1 MNINLNF
8 LLIELLALPLLGT
21 LLVFINSKSSEKV
34 ISYSAMI
41 VSGFHLLIT
50 MCLLV
55 LWAAQ
60 DFNAVNVK
68 EFVIYQKSGY
78 EFFIDLYFD
87 RVSATFMFVGSLLTF
102 LITVYSSFY
111 MHNEKGYRRFFG
123 NILIFFFGYNV
134 IILAGNFET
143 LFLGWE
149 ILGVSSFLLIA
160 YYRERFLPVKNAVK
174 VFSIYRL
181 GDVGLI
187 LAMWLS
193 HHFWHENI
201 TFAKLADINLVHSQ
215 IIHHET
221 LALSISLVILLT
233 AIIKS
238 AQFPFSSW
246 LPRAM
251 EGPTPSSAIFYGSL
265 AVHIGAFLL
274 MRTSHF
280 WHDLV
285 LFKVLL
291 ILVGITS
298 LATST
303 LTARVQ
309 SSIKAQIAYSSI
321 AQIGIIFIEIA
332 LGLEMLA
339 LVHFAGNAFLRT
351 YQLLISPSLVT
362 YKIKDQFFHFEAK
375 NHYISKRSKTWKYT
389 LYMLSLKEWN
399 LDDILFRYLWMPMKH
414 VGKKFGF
421 LTISNLLFVFIPA
434 FLIAIVAL
442 YFKASIPGEIAQYLP
457 ELMAL
462 LGLVL
467 VIKSFT
473 ERRSVRLAFLLVI
486 LNHFWV
492 ALAISFN
499 DEINMEHLLIYLS
512 GVVAFGII
520 GYAAILRLK
529 KLERKVF
536 LNQFYGHAYHHPKI
550 ALVFLI
556 ACLGIAGF
564 PISPTFIGEDLVFSH
579 IQSQQL
585 FLAVFASLSFILDG
599 LSLIRIYARVFLGPH
614 HKADHERALRSS

>member
-1 MNINLNF
+1 MMNLNI
-8 LLIELLALPLLGT
+8 LLVALLALPLAGGLVAVLMKKYWEKAISHTAIVTTGLHLVIT
-21 LLVFINSKSSEKV
+21 LALVASWGAN
-34 ISYSAMI
+34 
-41 VSGFHLLIT
+41 GFEP
-50 MCLLV
+50 
-55 LWAAQ
+55 
-60 DFNAVNVK
+60 VNVK
-68 EFVIYQKSGY
+68 EFVLYQMNGY

-87 RVSATFMFVGSLLTF
+87 KITAVYLVMGSLLTF
-102 LITVYSSFY
+102 LISIYSSFY
-111 MHNEKGYRRFFG
+111 MHNENGYRRFFS
-123 NILIFFFGYNV
+123 NMLLFFFGYNV

-149 ILGVSSFLLIA
+149 VLGLSSFLLIA
-160 YYRERFLPVKNAVK
+160 YYRDRYLPVKNAVK

-201 TFAKLADINLVHSQ
+201 TFAKLADASLVHDH
-215 IIHHET
+215 IAHHHT
-221 LALSISLVILLT
+221 LAWSISLVLLLT

-246 LPRAM
+246 LARAM

-285 LFKVLL
+285 GFRVLV
-291 ILVGITS
+291 IAVGLVT
-298 LATST
+298 LLTAT

-321 AQIGIIFIEIA
+321 AQIGFMFIEIA
-332 LGLEMLA
+332 LGLETLV
-339 LVHFAGNAFLRT
+339 LVHFVGNAFLRT

-362 YKIKDQFFHFEAK
+362 YKIRDQFFNFEANK
-375 NHYISKRSKTWKYT
+375 PKSKLSKKWSYT
-389 LYMLSLKEWN
+389 LYVLSLQEWN
-399 LDDILFRYLWMPMKH
+399 LDNFMFNYLWNPLKQ
-414 VGKKFGF
+414 VGKKLNF
-421 LTISNLLFVFIPA
+421 LSLKNLLLIFAPLLLSAMSLLYYKDSIPA
-434 FLIAIVAL
+434 
-442 YFKASIPGEIAQYLP
+442 EIAQYLP
-457 ELMAL
+457 ELMAFV
-462 LGLVL
+462 GLIL
-467 VIKSFT
+467 VIKAFI
-473 ERRSVRLAFLLVI
+473 ERRSVRLAFVLVI
-486 LNHFWV
+486 LNHVWV
-492 ALAISFN
+492 ALAISYN
-499 DEINMEHLLIYLS
+499 DAINWGHLAIYLS
-512 GVVAFGII
+512 GILVFGVV

-536 LNQFYGHAYHHPKI
+536 LNHFYGHSYKHPKI
-550 ALVFLI
+550 AFVFLL

-564 PISPTFIGEDLVFSH
+564 PVSPTFIGEDLIFSH

-599 LSLIRIYARVFLGPH
+599 LALIRIYARVFLGPH
-614 HKADHERALRSS
+614 HKADHEIAYRSS